1 MQRNSYWP
9 LNGPSFFSTFQIPTF
24 CILTNCPNRQSAS
37 GSNLAARMASR
48 PKSVKAHLWYS
59 ACIMA
64 NTKEQAHEL
73 IDRMAPGQ
81 IAVVVGLLEIILDP
95 VARSL
100 ANAPID
106 DEPVTPEE
114 EKALMEARE
123 WSKHHPGIPHEQVL
137 AELGITQEEIE
148 RYQEPK

>member
-1 MQRNSYWP
+1 
-9 LNGPSFFSTFQIPTF
+9 
-24 CILTNCPNRQSAS
+24 
-37 GSNLAARMASR
+37 
-48 PKSVKAHLWYS
+48 
-59 ACIMA
+59 MA
-64 NTKEQAHEL
+64 NTKEHAHEL